1 MMDRKENEKKG
12 GMGGKKGSARF
23 DGLRT
28 SELGGACGAR
38 PVRARAAARRAL
50 GYRLDNSFIEN

>member
-12 GMGGKKGSARF
+12 GMGGNKGSARF

-38 PVRARAAARRAL
+38 PVRARAAARGAGPPLSSR
-50 GYRLDNSFIEN
+50 